1 MMTLA
6 KSEILNELARR
17 DFRYFIK
24 ATFPNFHFSAFS
36 NQVADALN
44 QFIIDVSESRRPIL
58 IVEAPAQHGKTT
70 LVSRLFPAFALGRN
84 PDYRIAACSYSS
96 DLATMINRDVQ
107 RIMLSPE
114 YQAIFPESALY
125 AKKYAFQ
132 DSQAT
137 RNSEMFEIVG
147 HKGRYFATG
156 VGGALTG
163 KSVDIGI
170 IDDPVKNMQEARS
183 PTTRAFIE
191 SWYNTVF
198 STRLSAKSGQLIMMT
213 RWHINDLV
221 GYLKAKNKDNERLK
235 VLTFK
240 AIDDDGRALVPSL
253 HPIDQLLEMKATM
266 SAAEWSAL
274 YQQNPIVDGGNLIHT
289 NKFNRV
295 TSFPSSFAYSFI
307 TADTAF
313 SEKKK
318 ADGSAFLHFG
328 VSGEKVYV
336 LNGYWKQVT
345 FPNLRRDL
353 KSFYLQ
359 AKERTP
365 NLSCV
370 YIENKASGISLIQQL
385 KEDGLPI
392 QELYPTVKNA
402 QLKKDVVSD
411 KFTRWLEV
419 ESDVENGLVHIPES
433 APWVND
439 FLRQCEAFTGGNQ
452 DEKDDYVDAFIYGL
466 KTARKASIVD
476 WEKVLYENF

>member
-1 MMTLA
+1 MTTLT

-17 DFRYFIK
+17 DFRFFIK
-24 ATFPNFHFSAFS
+24 AVFPNFHFSGFS
-36 NQVADALN
+36 NKVADALN
-44 QFIIDVSESRRPIL
+44 QFITDVSDSLRPIL
-58 IVEAPAQHGKTT
+58 VVEAPAQHGKTT
-70 LVSRLFPAFALGRN
+70 LVSRLFPAFVLGRN
-84 PDYRIAACSYSS
+84 PDCRIAACSYSS

-107 RIMLSPE
+107 NIMLSPE
-114 YQAIFPESALY
+114 YRAIFPRSALN
-125 AKKYAFQ
+125 AKKNVTQ
-132 DSQAT
+132 ESQAM

-198 STRLSAKSGQLIMMT
+198 STRLSANSGQLIMMT

-221 GYLKAKNKDNERLK
+221 GYLKAKNKGNERLK

-240 AIDDDGRALVPSL
+240 AIDDKGRALVPSL
-253 HPIDQLLEMKATM
+253 HPLDQLLEMKATM
-266 SAAEWSAL
+266 SAAEWAAL
-274 YQQNPIVDGGNLIHT
+274 YQQSPIVDGGNLIHT

-295 TSFPSSFAYSFI
+295 AFFPQSFDYAFI

-328 VSGEKVYV
+328 ISGGKIYV

-353 KSFYLQ
+353 KSFFLQ

-392 QELYPTVKNA
+392 QELYPTVKNT

-419 ESDVENGLVHIPES
+419 ESDVESGKVYVPES
-433 APWVND
+433 ASWLND
-439 FLRQCEAFTGGNQ
+439 FMRQCEAFTGGNQ

-466 KTARKASIVD
+466 KTARRATVVD

>member
-1 MMTLA
+1 MTTLT

-17 DFRYFIK
+17 DFRFFIK
-24 ATFPNFHFSAFS
+24 AVFPNFHFSDFS
-36 NQVADALN
+36 NKVAEALN
-44 QFIIDVSESRRPIL
+44 QFITDVADSRRPIL
-58 IVEAPAQHGKTT
+58 VVEAPAQHGKTT
-70 LVSRLFPAFALGRN
+70 LVSRLFPAFVLGRN
-84 PDYRIAACSYSS
+84 PDCRIAACSYSS

-107 RIMLSPE
+107 NIMLSHE
-114 YQAIFPESALY
+114 YRAIFPRSALN
-125 AKKYAFQ
+125 AKKNVTQ
-132 DSQAT
+132 ESQAM

-198 STRLSAKSGQLIMMT
+198 STRLSANSGQLIMMT

-221 GYLKAKNKDNERLK
+221 GYLKAKNKGNERLK

-240 AIDDDGRALVPSL
+240 AIDDKGRALVPAL

-266 SAAEWSAL
+266 SAAEWAAL
-274 YQQNPIVDGGNLIHT
+274 YQQSPIVDGGNLIHT

-295 TSFPSSFAYSFI
+295 VSFPQSFDYAFI

-328 VSGEKVYV
+328 VSGGKIYV

-359 AKERTP
+359 AKERTL

-402 QLKKDVVSD
+402 QLKKDVISD

-419 ESDVENGLVHIPES
+419 ESDVESGKVYVPES
-433 APWVND
+433 ASWLND
-439 FLRQCEAFTGGNQ
+439 FMRQCEAFTGGNQ

-466 KTARKASIVD
+466 KTARRATVVD